1 MLIFLLILFVPGVTN
16 PPIQTI
22 IHKDS
27 VIYNNPY
34 LFTFKNHTYLLN
46 GDSIL
51 DLNDSKS
58 IWRSHDLSIDLY
70 HFVSND
76 SVGYMQNRG
85 KGMVY
90 QFNQGSFNRIDRSF
104 DHKSHNFSYS
114 FIQDGELMNFGGYG
128 LNTFKN
134 HITYFNTAKGETEV
148 IRQKSAFSDSPS
160 QRFRV
165 IGQHVGS
172 KLFVGAGYGI
182 DPDQEYP
189 DDNYKMLEDF
199 WAYSFDTDEWTYLG
213 SKNLD
218 LTFPDFEIVTDFGNT
233 PLVLSEKAVFE
244 ADIENNLRIDYPKA
258 NLDLIKT
265 IHKERQS
272 WMITYNKAKDGFY
285 ILIDKTGGSSELL
298 FIKTSDLLGTEKVI
312 SSLYKVQSYVLYYTT
327 LIILLLGF
335 VGYHL
340 YRRQSRS
347 NVQIINS
354 NIETIR
360 KELKLEEFRA
370 LLKILESHPQYLN
383 YSELMDVFPDHLGY
397 ESKKKKS
404 RTTILN
410 IEEYLFQRFKLKKPL
425 FAYRK
430 NIEDKREKQIR
441 FR

>member
-1 MLIFLLILFVPGVTN
+1 MLLFILVLFVSVVTT
-16 PPIQTI
+16 PPIQTT

-34 LFTFKNHTYLLN
+34 LFTFKNHSYLLN

-51 DLNDSKS
+51 DLNDSQS
-58 IWRSHDLSIDLY
+58 IWKPHDLTIGLY

-76 SVGYMQNRG
+76 SVGFMQNRG

-90 QFNQGSFNRIDRSF
+90 RFIQDSFNRIDRSF

-114 FIQDGELMNFGGYG
+114 FIQEGELMNFGGYG

-134 HITYFNTAKGETEV
+134 HIIYFNTTKGETEL

-160 QRFRV
+160 QRFRI

-172 KLFVGAGYGI
+172 KIFVGAGYGI
-182 DPDQEYP
+182 DPNQEYP
-189 DDNYKMLEDF
+189 DDNYKMLDDF
-199 WAYSFDTDEWTYLG
+199 WTYSFDNGEWTYLG
-213 SKNLD
+213 SNNLG
-218 LTFPDFEIVTDFGNT
+218 LTFPDFEIVTDFGST

-258 NLDLIKT
+258 NLDLIRT

-272 WMITYNKAKDGFY
+272 WIITHNKAKDGFY
-285 ILIDKTGGSSELL
+285 IIIDKTGGTSELL

-312 SSLYKVQSYVLYYTT
+312 RNLYKVQAHELFYAALLV
-327 LIILLLGF
+327 LLLGF
-335 VGYHL
+335 VGYYL
-340 YRRQSRS
+340 YKRRSRS

-370 LLKILESHPQYLN
+370 LMKILESDPQYLN

-397 ESKKKKS
+397 ESRKKKL
-404 RTTILN
+404 RITIQN
-410 IEEYLFQRFKLKKPL
+410 IEEYLFQRFKLKRPL
-425 FAYRK
+425 FTFRK
-430 NIEDKREKQIR
+430 NIEDKREKQIKLR
-441 FR
+441 